1 MIVKKAGGKIY
12 GAQLT
17 AVECKAMN
25 IEINKQIAE
34 NERKH
39 MMEVDALVLWVLKEQ
54 LGFGPVR
61 LKRFYMGF
69 APAVNA
75 LLERYEM
82 GVDDL
87 PWLTTKKLA
96 DEGID
101 LEQWYAE
108 ARNND
113 KESGK

>member
-17 AVECKAMN
+17 AAERKAMN

-39 MMEVDALVLWVLKEQ
+39 MMEVDALVLWELHVQ
-54 LGFGPVR
+54 LGFGPTR

-69 APAVNA
+69 ASA
-75 LLERYEM
+75 LNSLLRRYEM
-82 GVDDL
+82 GVDDA
-87 PWLTTKKLA
+87 PWLTQRKLQ
-96 DEGID
+96 EMGID
-101 LEQWYAE
+101 LEEWYKE
-108 ARNND
+108 ALQ
-113 KESGK
+113 KEEQEQ